1 MSRNTGCFR
10 ECQFPLGKKKPDS
23 EANENLVVVI
33 CIYKVVGNVSNE
45 CIWISVL
52 LDEMYK

>member
-10 ECQFPLGKKKPDS
+10 ECQFPLGKKKADS

>member
-10 ECQFPLGKKKPDS
+10 ECQLPLGKKKADS

-45 CIWISVL
+45 RIWISVL

>member
-1 MSRNTGCFR
+1 MSVPSG
-10 ECQFPLGKKKPDS
+10 EKKADS

-45 CIWISVL
+45 RIWISVL

>member
-10 ECQFPLGKKKPDS
+10 ECQFPLGKKKADS

-45 CIWISVL
+45 RIWISVL